1 METIAPWTEAQRLAI
16 ERPCTYAEDTLRPGF
31 RRIMS
36 YMGTV
41 FSVILTV
48 NK

>member
-1 METIAPWTEAQRLAI
+1 VSPLTEAQRKAI
-16 ERPCTYAEDTLRPGF
+16 EQPCTYAEDTLNPEF
-31 RRIMS
+31 RRIMPYKS
-36 YMGTV
+36 TV